1 MIVPSLKSNAGLL
14 QRALHLAF
22 AHQLKEELEAERIS
36 RERFA
41 EVLATSIDVFKVAP
55 EDIRKKFNV
64 TAPTVSRWRNED
76 AAPGDFLRMSV
87 VAWLAEE
94 IEKMVP
100 DLREPANSLLKQAKK
115 IAVDHKI

>member
-1 MIVPSLKSNAGLL
+1 MIVPSLKSNVGLL

-22 AHQLKEELEAERIS
+22 AHQLKEELQAERIS

-41 EVLATSIDVFKVAP
+41 EVLATSIDVFKVSP

-76 AAPGDFLRMSV
+76 AAPGDFLRVAV
-87 VAWLAEE
+87 VDWLAEE
-94 IEKMVP
+94 IERMVP
-100 DLREPANSLLKQAKK
+100 DQRGPANTLLKQATRIADDNK
-115 IAVDHKI
+115 I